1 LDILFTKKIILETIK
16 KLEKMGLI
24 KISYCEG
31 EIYGFMETEKGSN
44 LLTMPKYQDWYGE
57 CGD

>member
-1 LDILFTKKIILETIK
+1 
-16 KLEKMGLI
+16 MGLI